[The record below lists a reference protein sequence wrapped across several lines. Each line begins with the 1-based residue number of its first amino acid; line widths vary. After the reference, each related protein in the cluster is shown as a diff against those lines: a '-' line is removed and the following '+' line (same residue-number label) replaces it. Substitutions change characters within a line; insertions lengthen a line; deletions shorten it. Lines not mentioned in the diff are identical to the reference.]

1 MTRTDYPILSGLRDL
16 EGKTVAVERNFIAQE
31 LLTRDFPAIKLHIV
45 ENTHEAVTAVSLGK
59 ADAYVG
65 NLAAAT
71 YHIERHGLSN
81 LKIAAPTKYENDSQ
95 AIGVRKD
102 WPELATIIDKV
113 LAGMTDSEH
122 AAIRNKALTVRFDY
136 GVDMK
141 RVMTIAVPAFVVV
154 LIIIGIIVYANR
166 RLAGEV
172 EERKKAEERLTEREQ
187 RFRSLLES
195 AAGRDGHRQFL
206 G

>member
-1 MTRTDYPILSGLRDL
+1 
-16 EGKTVAVERNFIAQE
+16 
-31 LLTRDFPAIKLHIV
+31 
-45 ENTHEAVTAVSLGK
+45 
-59 ADAYVG
+59 
-65 NLAAAT
+65 
-71 YHIERHGLSN
+71 
-81 LKIAAPTKYENDSQ
+81 
-95 AIGVRKD
+95 
-102 WPELATIIDKV
+102 
-113 LAGMTDSEH
+113 
-122 AAIRNKALTVRFDY
+122 
-136 GVDMK
+136 MK